1 MIKTVQEVAY
11 NPVDLNKTAIVFA
24 EVLSANRN
32 DKGGT
37 YTLNIREW
45 IEEVYTENVPIEGGG
60 MEEQT
65 FTKQKEVRRTT
76 RTMTFA
82 ETDALT
88 DYIDANFQLAETKTA
103 RRKRYT
109 ELGHLLVN
117 NQENVCNV
125 QWEEVL

>member
-1 MIKTVQEVAY
+1 MIKTTQPVVY
-11 NPVDLNKTAIVFA
+11 NAVDFTKTAIVFA

-32 DKGGT
+32 DKSGT
-37 YTLNIREW
+37 YTLFIREW
-45 IEEVYTENVPIEGGG
+45 IQETYTENVPIEGGG

-65 FTKQKEVRRTT
+65 FTKQIEVRRTT

-82 ETDALT
+82 EADALT
-88 DYIDANFQLAETKTA
+88 DFIDANFQLTETKTA

-109 ELGHLLVN
+109 ELGHLIIN
-117 NQENVCNV
+117 NQESVRNV